1 MPEIYEGVHAVS
13 KAETWREPSTSHGR
27 VDEVNRRG
35 ARALTKQR
43 IDLQNSSG
51 ESHGVLHDVERAV
64 IDTAQRILHGAELA
78 FHLPA
83 APTSRWH
90 RAGVSPRTE
99 KMFNIAGGALL
110 ATFAIGWTWSVATAA
125 ARPEDEGAVTS
136 VTATITSSLTSADA
150 PSAAFLTEAA
160 MEALMPLRGES
171 GRLQVQFREPRAPLG
186 ADSLPEGATVQY
198 SSDHLLDTAAAD
210 SAALRTPGEPGIWR
224 VAIKIGSAIR
234 PLSDFN
240 LITLKPFSAKQ
251 RGRIGLYY
259 LGNWPNERARGSV
272 RYAPPRG
279 FIEVTLE
286 NHDTY
291 VSEHFRLADFLTKN
305 QYDVWPKYLVLDTR
319 LLDKLELVLAEL
331 RATGVRTE
339 GVKVL
344 SGFRTP
350 QYNRGGGDPRGRAAL
365 SRHMYG
371 DAADIYIDNNGDGRM
386 DDLNGDGRVNIRDAG
401 MILEAVERVER
412 AHPQLV
418 GGCGVYPGAA
428 GHGPFTHID
437 TRGFRARWVGTGDR
451 G

>member
-1 MPEIYEGVHAVS
+1 
-13 KAETWREPSTSHGR
+13 
-27 VDEVNRRG
+27 
-35 ARALTKQR
+35 LTKQR
-43 IDLQNSSG
+43 IGLTDSAP

-99 KMFNIAGGALL
+99 KMLNIAGVVLL
-110 ATFAIGWTWSVATAA
+110 ATFAVGWTWSVATAA
-125 ARPEDEGAVTS
+125 DRPEDEGAVTE
-136 VTATITSSLTSADA
+136 VTGSITSALTSGDA
-150 PSAAFLTEAA
+150 PTAAFLTEAA

-171 GRLQVQFREPRAPLG
+171 GRLQVQFREPGSPLG
-186 ADSLPEGATVQY
+186 ADSLPEGALVRY
-198 SSDHLLDTAAAD
+198 SSDHVMD
-210 SAALRTPGEPGIWR
+210 SAAVDSVALRTPGEPGIWQ
-224 VAIKIGSAIR
+224 VAIKIGNAIR

-240 LITLKPFSAKQ
+240 LITLKPFTAKQ

-259 LGNWPNERARGSV
+259 IGNWPNERARGRV

-286 NHDTY
+286 NRDTY
-291 VSEHFRLADFLTKN
+291 VSEHFRLGDFLTKN
-305 QYDVWPKYLVLDTR
+305 QFEVWPKYLVLETR
-319 LLDKLELVLAEL
+319 LLDKLELVLADLSEK
-331 RATGVRTE
+331 GIRTE

-350 QYNRGGGDPRGRAAL
+350 QYNRAGGNPRGRAAL

-371 DAADIYIDNNGDGRM
+371 DAADIYIDNDGNGAM
-386 DDLNGDGRVNIRDAG
+386 DDLNGDGRVNIGDARV
-401 MILEAVERVER
+401 IQEAVDRVER

-418 GGCGVYPGAA
+418 GGAGIYPGT
-428 GHGPFTHID
+428 GSHGPFTHID
-437 TRGFRARWVGTGDR
+437 TRGFRARWVGTGDS